1 MGGKGRKPRCLLRP
15 NRTDRELRIQVN
27 RISPARAALL
37 VLIVALGTFA
47 NSALNGFAYD
57 DNTIILE
64 HPVVT
69 EGRVIDALTS
79 SYWPKV
85 VNGSGLYRPVT
96 LSSFALEWGLWNGH
110 PAGFHLVNLAVH
122 ALASLMVFFL
132 ILEMSATLPALVGGA
147 LFAAHPV
154 HSEAVANVVGRAE
167 LYSALFVLGA
177 CLLFWKGRGLS
188 ATWRPARLLGIGA
201 LYMLGLG
208 SKEMAATLPA
218 LLVLLA
224 LARNDGL
231 RVADRVRTDLPVFLL
246 TGALLAAFLG
256 VRFLILGSVAGDVP
270 APALVGLSAGQRIL
284 TSVAVWPQYL
294 RLLVFPFDLVAEYA
308 PAVLFPALTWGPDVV
323 LGLLVILGA
332 AAAAIF
338 LWPRERLVAL
348 GIVWFGIAIL
358 PVTNLLIPTGV
369 LLAERTLYLPSVGL
383 AFVTAGVVSWTA
395 RERSTS
401 LRMLVVAAG
410 VVCGAFM
417 VRTALR
423 NPSWMST
430 YTMLTTIAEEHPE
443 SFMAVR
449 ARAQSLDNVGEY
461 EKADRFYKTALELV
475 PEEYSLLI
483 EVARFY
489 GRRERW
495 AEAEPLLV
503 HAIELLPTHPVAW
516 QVRSEQ
522 QLLQGRGREGHA
534 IALQGLSLVG
544 SNADLWKL
552 VSESYVAKG
561 DYDAAIRARWASFGV
576 ADENSE
582 DWRRMTELMELAGRS
597 QEAEAAS
604 RWADVLAGQEDLAS
618 GGEAPVSDRQ
628 R

>member
-1 MGGKGRKPRCLLRP
+1 
-15 NRTDRELRIQVN
+15 
-27 RISPARAALL
+27 
-37 VLIVALGTFA
+37 
-47 NSALNGFAYD
+47 
-57 DNTIILE
+57 
-64 HPVVT
+64 
-69 EGRVIDALTS
+69 
-79 SYWPKV
+79 
-85 VNGSGLYRPVT
+85 
-96 LSSFALEWGLWNGH
+96 
-110 PAGFHLVNLAVH
+110 
-122 ALASLMVFFL
+122 
-132 ILEMSATLPALVGGA
+132 
-147 LFAAHPV
+147 
-154 HSEAVANVVGRAE
+154 
-167 LYSALFVLGA
+167 
-177 CLLFWKGRGLS
+177 
-188 ATWRPARLLGIGA
+188 
-201 LYMLGLG
+201 
-208 SKEMAATLPA
+208 
-218 LLVLLA
+218 
-224 LARNDGL
+224 
-231 RVADRVRTDLPVFLL
+231 
-246 TGALLAAFLG
+246 
-256 VRFLILGSVAGDVP
+256 
-270 APALVGLSAGQRIL
+270 VGLSAGQRIL
-284 TSVAVWPQYL
+284 TSLAVWPQYL
-294 RLLVFPFDLVAEYA
+294 RLLVFPVDLVAEYA

-332 AAAAIF
+332 AAAAIY

-430 YTMLTTIAEEHPE
+430 FTMLTTIGEEHPE

-461 EKADRFYKTALELV
+461 EGADRFYQTALELV
-475 PEEYSLLI
+475 PGDYSLLV

-489 GRRERW
+489 GRQERW

-561 DYDAAIRARWASFGV
+561 DYAAAIRARWASFGV

-618 GGEAPVSDRQ
+618 GGEGPTSDRQ